1 MKEVIMKKFSFITV
15 LFLIIGLTVLFA
27 IPNQTLAADKVF
39 KWRCQVVYPAAS
51 PSYTGSTL
59 RVINKI
65 KERTNGRLIIE
76 PYTAGSLMPS
86 KQIFEGVERGM
97 IECGM
102 TSPSY
107 MQSKIPIASF
117 AYGLPFAFTEVWQG
131 QYFFKWLG
139 FEKLFADEVLK
150 HGVYYWP
157 DRVYATELVL
167 KKPVTK
173 ADDFKGLKLR
183 SSGVLLNMFKSMG
196 ASASY
201 ITGAEVYPALAS
213 GVVEGAHW
221 GAAQGARDMGFYE
234 ICKYHLKPPLSVA
247 APDAWI
253 FNKKKFDSLPDDIQ
267 KIVREILAEQFWMRS
282 NEYIYLEGVALAE
295 AQAKHGVQV
304 TTISPEEMKKV
315 RKMAQEIWI
324 AESKKS
330 DASKKAYDILIK
342 FMKELGM
349 I

>member
-1 MKEVIMKKFSFITV
+1 MKRVTTNFCFMTV
-15 LFLIIGLTVLFA
+15 LFLIIGLAVFFMA
-27 IPNQTLAADKVF
+27 PNQSMAEDKEI

-59 RVINKI
+59 RVIEKI

-76 PYTAGSLMPS
+76 PYAAGALLQATEIYEAVM
-86 KQIFEGVERGM
+86 RGM

-107 MQSKIPIASF
+107 IQSKIPVASM
-117 AYGLPFAFTEVWQG
+117 AYGLPFALNEVWQG
-131 QYFFKWLG
+131 QYFFKGLG
-139 FEKLFADEVLK
+139 FEDIIRAESLK
-150 HGVYYWP
+150 HGVYYFS

-183 SSGVLLNMFKSMG
+183 SSGVLLNIFKAMG

-201 ITGAEVYPALAS
+201 IPGAEVYPSLAS
-213 GVVEGAHW
+213 GVIEGAHW

-247 APDAWI
+247 GPDAWV
-253 FNKKKFDSLPDDIQ
+253 FNKKKFDELPDDIQ
-267 KIVREILAEQFWMRS
+267 KIVREILEEQFWMRS
-282 NEYIYLEGVALAE
+282 NEYQYLEEKALSE
-295 AQAKHGVQV
+295 AQAKQGVQV
-304 TTISPEEMKKV
+304 TTITSDEMKKV
-315 RKMAQEIWI
+315 RKMSEAIWLE
-324 AESKKS
+324 ESKKS
-330 DASKKAYDILIK
+330 EASKKAYDIMIA

-349 I
+349 ID